1 LRRALIFEEGS
12 QPRFLRK
19 YIGRRGKGGGV
30 ERIPSGWRFWNGS
43 LSIIGIC
50 FPRIDMSFAV
60 LIMLISLFVEMAT
73 HCVGER
79 VPFFGGGLFG

>member
-1 LRRALIFEEGS
+1 VEVLDGS
-12 QPRFLRK
+12 P
-19 YIGRRGKGGGV
+19 
-30 ERIPSGWRFWNGS
+30 
-43 LSIIGIC
+43 SIIGIC

-60 LIMLISLFVEMAT
+60 LIMLICLSVEMVT

>member
-1 LRRALIFEEGS
+1 MFEEGS
-12 QPRFLRK
+12 QPRLLRQ
-19 YIGRRGKGGGV
+19 YIGRRKSWWRGENTIRV
-30 ERIPSGWRFWNGS
+30 EVLDGS
-43 LSIIGIC
+43 PSIIGIC

-60 LIMLISLFVEMAT
+60 LIMLICLSVEMVT